1 MVKRIVQGLS
11 LVAICLVTAIGNAAP
26 QETGS
31 RVVHQAW
38 SWWNTSPRPRD
49 QYPSLIDPSAKA
61 ATNAVVEK
69 TASPSIKKEK
79 LLGRVLTWWSTDP
92 RSAVEPIPAEEETPP
107 PATNTVVEVQQP
119 TTETNA
125 VAAHA
130 EQSPAT
136 NSKLAAIGPSGSN
149 GIARLEEKLSQS
161 LADLST
167 ARKRIADEK
176 LPMSQELSRLE
187 REQLAA
193 RKVYDELK
201 RQADSQNLDIGNRRA
216 KVKEKEQAQQ
226 YLSSLLTEYVRQF
239 ETNLHIAEL
248 HQHDE
253 ILKRARL
260 AAENNALTPSEVFDA
275 QLALIQGSVGRLEDL
290 VGGAKFTG
298 QAISSDGILREGTF
312 LHFGPAVCFRSDDGK
327 WSGEVEQK
335 LGSMEPAILSYN
347 TPEDS
352 EAAGSLVSTSRGSL
366 PFDASLGN
374 AHKIAETKETV
385 REHILKGGPVMA
397 PILGLAALIA
407 LIALV
412 KWIQFSL
419 VRTPTEKQ
427 LLQLWPAVAAKDQ
440 EQAIRIATTLRG
452 PAGEMLRAG
461 TAHLKGTRE
470 LIEESMYEIVI
481 DTRHKLN
488 SALAFI
494 AVGAACAP
502 LLGLLGTVT
511 GIITTFKMITVFGS
525 GDIKML
531 SSGISEAL
539 ITTEYGLYVAI
550 PAILA
555 HSFLTRRVK
564 TLMDRMERIAMSFV
578 NEMLD
583 AENKGEG

>member
-1 MVKRIVQGLS
+1 M
-11 LVAICLVTAIGNAAP
+11 
-26 QETGS
+26 
-31 RVVHQAW
+31 
-38 SWWNTSPRPRD
+38 
-49 QYPSLIDPSAKA
+49 
-61 ATNAVVEK
+61 
-69 TASPSIKKEK
+69 
-79 LLGRVLTWWSTDP
+79 
-92 RSAVEPIPAEEETPP
+92 
-107 PATNTVVEVQQP
+107 
-119 TTETNA
+119 
-125 VAAHA
+125 
-130 EQSPAT
+130 
-136 NSKLAAIGPSGSN
+136 GPSGSN

-161 LADLST
+161 LADLSI

-298 QAISSDGILREGTF
+298 QAISPDGILREGTF

>member
-1 MVKRIVQGLS
+1 MVKRIVQGLI
-11 LVAICLVTAIGNAAP
+11 LVTIGLVTATGNAAP

-31 RVVHQAW
+31 RVVHQVW
-38 SWWNTSPRPRD
+38 SWWNTSPRSRD
-49 QYPSLIDPSAKA
+49 QYPSLIDPSAKV

-69 TASPSIKKEK
+69 TAFPSIKKEK

-92 RSAVEPIPAEEETPP
+92 RSAVEPIPAEEDTPP
-107 PATNTVVEVQQP
+107 PATNTVVAVQQP

-125 VAAHA
+125 VAAHT

-136 NSKLAAIGPSGSN
+136 NSKLAAMGPGGSN

-187 REQLAA
+187 REQLEA

-239 ETNLHIAEL
+239 ESNLHIAEL
-248 HQHDE
+248 HRHDE
-253 ILKRARL
+253 MLKRARL
-260 AAENNALTPSEVFDA
+260 AAENNALTPSEVFEA
-275 QLALIQGSVGRLEDL
+275 QLALIQGSVGRLEEL
-290 VGGAKFTG
+290 VGGARFTG
-298 QAISSDGILREGTF
+298 QAISPDGILREGTF

-440 EQAIRIATTLRG
+440 EKAIRIATTLRG

-470 LIEESMYEIVI
+470 LIEESMHEIVI

>member
-248 HQHDE
+248 HKHDE